1 MKSLLCHGPGVRSYE
16 EKFMPTI
23 EKSADAFVRITR
35 TTMTTQM
42 LLKTV
47 VSGKP
52 QPKQLITH
60 HFTLDEVVRAYDTF
74 DNDMKEEALKV
85 IVTNGVMMGEVMP
98 ASAAFGIAM
107 LEEQSL
113 MQELTANDSLGG

>member
-1 MKSLLCHGPGVRSYE
+1 
-16 EKFMPTI
+16 MPTI
-23 EKSADAFVRITR
+23 EESTDPIVR
-35 TTMTTQM
+35 TTKTTLTTQM

-47 VSGKP
+47 VSGKL

-60 HFTLDEVVRAYDTF
+60 HLTLDEVMRAYDTF
-74 DNDMKEEALKV
+74 DNAMKEEALKV
-85 IVTNGVMMGEVMP
+85 ITTNGVMMGEVVP
-98 ASAAFGIAM
+98 ASTAFGIAI